1 LLLESVS
8 ITDDEFLLFKKLTYG
23 LLGIN
28 LSEQKRA
35 LVVSRLSSRIRDL
48 NLSTFMDYL
57 VYLNKND
64 ANALS
69 ELTIFINKITTNE
82 TFFFREKHHF
92 DVLVNELF
100 LKKNHSSILRIW
112 SAGCSSGEEP

>member
-1 LLLESVS
+1 MMDAINIS
-8 ITDDEFLLFKKLTYG
+8 DEEFALFRKLTYG

-48 NLSTFMDYL
+48 KLNSFMDYIH
-57 VYLNKND
+57 YLNDSN
-64 ANALS
+64 NALE

-82 TFFFREKHHF
+82 TFFFRENHHF
-92 DVLVNELF
+92 DYLKDLFVNA
-100 LKKNHSSILRIW
+100 KKNNT
-112 SAGCSSGEEP
+112 